1 MAARP
6 RDACIRT
13 SGPPRSERTALRQL
27 MPHDGAVCTTFTVGD
42 DRMSGMNG
50 KPVLP
55 VTAAVVLCFA
65 TELLACCCRTLLF
78 VHADRYA
85 GTQCG

>member
-27 MPHDGAVCTTFTVGD
+27 MPHDCADCTTFTVGD
-42 DRMSGMNG
+42 DRVSGMNG

-55 VTAAVVLCFA
+55 MAAAVVLCLA
-65 TELLACCCRTLLF
+65 TELLACCRKFLS
-78 VHADRYA
+78 VHSDRDA
-85 GTQCG
+85 STQCG